1 MDPLVRAPTLGLVLD
16 LLMIVAMVGAMG
28 LMFALVAWFD
38 RI

>member
-1 MDPLVRAPTLGLVLD
+1 MDPLASAPTLDLVID
-16 LLMIVAMVGAMG
+16 LLMIAAMVGAMG

>member
-1 MDPLVRAPTLGLVLD
+1 MDPLAGARTLGLVID